1 MTGVQTCALPI
12 FRFFGYLPKRIPEP
26 SDTRFS
32 DNSVTYGFNDFM
44 TQCRQS
50 PFVRRTASPQNRIRD
65 DPPAC
70 VVTEA
75 DGATAKSVWKQKNKS
90 STIKINGTMSKEI
103 FVAFATCLLYTSYH
117 ERIMRITRV
126 IGHDRL
132 TLSAYIDHVLT
143 HHFNQCEDA
152 IKSLYARNY
161 NSVF

>member
-1 MTGVQTCALPI
+1 MINGTFKYPEI
-12 FRFFGYLPKRIPEP
+12 RFFGYLPKRIPEP
-26 SDTRFS
+26 SETRFS

-103 FVAFATCLLYTSYH
+103 FVAFATQKGG
-117 ERIMRITRV
+117 
-126 IGHDRL
+126 IG
-132 TLSAYIDHVLT
+132 
-143 HHFNQCEDA
+143 
-152 IKSLYARNY
+152 
-161 NSVF
+161 